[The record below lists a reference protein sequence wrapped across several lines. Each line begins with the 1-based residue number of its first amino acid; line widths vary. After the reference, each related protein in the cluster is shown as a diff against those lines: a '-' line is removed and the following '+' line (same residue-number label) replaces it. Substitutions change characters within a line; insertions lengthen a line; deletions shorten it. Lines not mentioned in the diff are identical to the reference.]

1 MIIVL
6 KPEASEREVDHI
18 IDRLRELGLKSQ
30 LSTGQERTIIGV
42 IGDDRILH
50 NQPLT
55 ALPGVESV
63 LPILAPWKLVSREFK
78 REGTVIDVSGVKIG
92 GNKLVIMAGPCA
104 VERLEIT
111 VGIAHEVKAAGA
123 SILRGGAYKP
133 RTSPY
138 SFQGLGR
145 EGLDYL
151 VEAKKQTGLPV
162 VSEILDTRDIEL
174 FLEKADIIQ
183 IGARNMQNF
192 ELLKEVGAY
201 DKPVLLK
208 RGLSATIKEF
218 LLSAEYIMSR
228 GNQNVMLCERGIRT
242 FETQYRN
249 TLDLAAVPTLKE
261 LSHLPVIVDPSH
273 ATGKW
278 NLVAPMSKAAVAA
291 GADGILIEVHSNP
304 ECALCDGEESIKP
317 SQVQG
322 IDAGH
327 AKDCGGGRSGTVIR
341 RIVFEG
347 LRIEARPRSGLKNGA
362 AFHPGHDYRS
372 RADRRITRH
381 DSPSKEVGGKGH
393 RSWAACRKLEN
404 CGRAGRDRSLCR
416 RPQRRSEGCRPGRV
430 GHASRH
436 L

>member
-6 KPEASEREVDHI
+6 KPEVTEPEIEHIMER
-18 IDRLRELGLKSQ
+18 LQELGLKSHV
-30 LSTGQERTIIGV
+30 SHGQERTIIGV
-42 IGDDRILH
+42 IGDDRILQ

-63 LPILAPWKLVSREFK
+63 LPILAPWKLVSREFRK
-78 REGTVIDVSGVKIG
+78 ENTIIDVGGVKIG
-92 GNKLVIMAGPCA
+92 GKKIVMMAGPCA
-104 VERLEIT
+104 VERLELT
-111 VGIAHEVKAAGA
+111 VGIAQEVKAAGA

-133 RTSPY
+133 RSSPY

-151 VEAKKQTGLPV
+151 LEAKKKTGLPV

-228 GNQNVMLCERGIRT
+228 GNRNVMLCERGIRT

-249 TLDLAAVPTLKE
+249 TLDLAAIPTLKE
-261 LSHLPVIVDPSH
+261 LSHLPVVVDPSH

-291 GADGILIEVHSNP
+291 GADALLIEVHSNP

-317 SQVQG
+317 SKFKDLVQDLKK
-322 IDAGH
+322 IAE
-327 AKDCGGGRSGTVIR
+327 AIGR
-341 RIVFEG
+341 
-347 LRIEARPRSGLKNGA
+347 
-362 AFHPGHDYRS
+362 
-372 RADRRITRH
+372 
-381 DSPSKEVGGKGH
+381 EV
-393 RSWAACRKLEN
+393 
-404 CGRAGRDRSLCR
+404 
-416 RPQRRSEGCRPGRV
+416 
-430 GHASRH
+430 
-436 L
+436 